1 MSNLLLSAL
10 IHLLGFVGLGAVV
23 ILPLRSW
30 LELRRLAM
38 KRSQATG
45 NRAIFLSM
53 LVVTSAALWSELQ
66 ILRHLFNCLTGEYCG
81 PNVGIGWSYLAT
93 LGAIYAL
100 FEMLVLTTHAPLRSR
115 G

>member
-81 PNVGIGWSYLAT
+81 PNVGSGWSYLAT